1 MQIDYRSLVEHA
13 PDVIV
18 LIDGGGRVLF
28 ANDRVEPCLGYRPK
42 DICGRSA
49 LELVHPD
56 DMMAAALGLH
66 DTVRGAGL
74 SGAIPV
80 RMRHADG
87 SWVQFDIDGCRL
99 PGEVTGVVVVA
110 RRRTDIEDAA
120 AELQR
125 IGALLRNQHET
136 SPDGILIVAGN
147 SDTLSYNRRFL
158 ELWGLDDETA
168 QSGYERRAEAVRT
181 LLKDPSGMIGLVD
194 RIYEDPY
201 GTFDLNV
208 DLVDGRTLEA
218 HTLPLLGPDGG
229 FYARI
234 WYYRDITDR
243 IRADEELVANEERY
257 RRLVELSPNGIAVHQ
272 GGVLRYINTTG
283 ARMFGRPAAELVGM
297 NVFSFVNPEDVA
309 SVIQAAMQGD
319 FSVPEFVEVRM
330 QTAEGEDLFVE
341 IASAG
346 TTFNGAA
353 ATQSVFRDVTDRRRA
368 EIAMRESEERYRSL
382 VESSPDPVF
391 VHDGKTVIYANP
403 AAASLLGFSRPGQL
417 MGLDAFEVLRGI
429 PRAEWMDRVNRVL
442 AGETLRVSERCFLVY
457 AGREAELDMAL
468 SPATFSGNRCVQVLI
483 RDVTEIRRAERG
495 RLELE
500 RKILEAQKLESLG
513 VLAGGVAHDFNNLL
527 VAIMGNASLAHMELT
542 SNPTAAASYL
552 RDVETAAMRAADLAR
567 QMLAYSG
574 KGSFVLEPI
583 DLSSLVME
591 MTSLLGASM
600 PRKVSLEYDLPPGL
614 PKVHGDATQVRQ
626 VVMNLV
632 INAAE
637 AMGDHPGT
645 VQMRAGRFTATREH
659 LAGMYP
665 GGDAEP
671 GEFVYLDVIDNG
683 AGMDHNTLTRIFEP
697 FFSTK
702 FTGRGLGLAAVL
714 GIVRTH
720 KGALSVRSAPGSG
733 TTFRMILPVSVV
745 AAPEDEARSAARTE
759 AAVAGAVLVVD
770 DEPAVRAVAQGMLK
784 RLGIESLAASSGE
797 EALCAFEREHDRL
810 SLVLMDM
817 TMPGLRGDAV
827 AAQMRATGTDVPIV
841 LMSDYTESEALASVD
856 GGTADGFLQK
866 PFTFAE
872 LQGALQ
878 SALET
883 TD

>member
-1 MQIDYRSLVEHA
+1 MQTIDYRSLVEYA
-13 PDVIV
+13 PDIVV
-18 LIDGGGRVLF
+18 LIDDAGRVRY
-28 ANDRVEPCLGYRPK
+28 ANDRVERHLGHRLE
-42 DICGRSA
+42 DVCGRSA
-49 LELVHPD
+49 LDLVHPD
-56 DMMAAALGLH
+56 DMMTAALGLH
-66 DTVRGAGL
+66 DTVSAAGRAGSL
-74 SGAIPV
+74 PV
-80 RMRHADG
+80 RLRHADG
-87 SWVQFDIDGCRL
+87 SWVQFDLDARRL
-99 PGEVTGVVVVA
+99 EGNNAGVVVVA
-110 RRRTDIEDAA
+110 RTRVDLADAE

-125 IGALLRNQHET
+125 VGALLRNQHET

-168 QSGYERRAEAVRT
+168 QAGYARRAEAVRK
-181 LLKDPSGMIGLVD
+181 LLKDPTAMMELVD
-194 RIYEDPY
+194 RIYEDPF
-201 GTFDLNV
+201 GMFDLNV
-208 DLVDGRTLEA
+208 ELVDGRTLEA
-218 HTLPLLGPDGG
+218 HTLPLLGPDGR

-243 IRADEELVANEERY
+243 IRADQELVANEERY

-297 NVFSFVNPEDVA
+297 NVFAFVNPDDIA
-309 SVIQAAMQGD
+309 SVVQAAMQGD

-330 QTAEGEDLFVE
+330 RTAEGEDLFVE

-346 TTFNGAA
+346 TTFNGTP

-391 VHDGKTVIYANP
+391 VHDGVNVIYANP
-403 AAASLLGFSRPGQL
+403 AAAWLLGFAHPGQL
-417 MGLDAFEVLRGI
+417 AGLEAYEVLRG
-429 PRAEWMDRVNRVL
+429 RDRQEWMDRVSRVL
-442 AGETLRVSERCFLVY
+442 AGETLRVSEKCFLVY

-468 SPATFSGNRCVQVLI
+468 SPATFSGSRCVQVLI
-483 RDVTEIRRAERG
+483 RDVTEIRKAERG

-552 RDVETAAMRAADLAR
+552 QDVETAAMRAADLAR

-583 DLSSLVME
+583 DLSSLVLE

-637 AMGDHPGT
+637 AIGDHAGK
-645 VQMRAGRFTATREH
+645 VEMKAGRFTATKEH

-683 AGMDHNTLTRIFEP
+683 SGMDQNTLNRIFEP

-720 KGALSVRSAPGSG
+720 RGALSVRSAPGTG
-733 TTFRMILPVSVV
+733 TTFRMILPVS
-745 AAPEDEARSAARTE
+745 AESKPAPEGAQCEQPEAT
-759 AAVAGAVLVVD
+759 VPGPVLVVD
-770 DEPAVRAVAQGMLK
+770 DEPSVRAVAQGMLK
-784 RLGIESLAASSGE
+784 RLGIESIGAESGE
-797 EALCAFEREHDRL
+797 EALCAFERDRDRL

-817 TMPGLRGDAV
+817 TMPGIRGDAV
-827 AAQMRATGTDVPIV
+827 ARQIRELGGTVPVV
-841 LMSDYTESEALASVD
+841 LMSGYTESEAP
-856 GGTADGFLQK
+856 GGSGAADGFLQK

-872 LQGALQ
+872 LQ
-878 SALET
+878 SALSAALDRQE
-883 TD
+883 